1 MSAPPPLR
9 RLGVSAPLPG
19 DQVALYDPLGVST
32 AASDGLLLGL
42 EEWTWA
48 QGFDGETGVVEL
60 AQRIGLGAHGP
71 VQPEAIAAL
80 AERLSQEHLLEDARF
95 RSALERA
102 FDGFRRCERRAA
114 LGAGSEYP
122 SDPFDL
128 RVRLGGVVA
137 DDWYM
142 PQLVGALAIWAPGGP
157 LPNASSLYG
166 RAWASVRHARDEIAR
181 IVVLG
186 SVGAPLS
193 QLLVPLA
200 KDFETP
206 LGTVTVDRAALAELG
221 VLPGRD
227 QLAHARAS
235 VIERQVLMAR
245 LLFPNTPVVPLLV
258 GALET
263 GSDPHGSPRGDERV
277 EDALAGLDRIV
288 AMEGRTLIVAAAD
301 LYHLRAPDAGT
312 AGGPR
317 GTLMA
322 GARGVDI
329 SGCDRRSLDAVD
341 ELDAEGFADIALGEG
356 DPGRASQA
364 AATYLLLR
372 HLEGRPESAAGELRS
387 SILGYLQCPA
397 PQVLFSAGAAVFYRE
412 LA

>member
-19 DQVALYDPLGVST
+19 DQVALYDPLGVSAS
-32 AASDGLLLGL
+32 AAGGLLIGL

-60 AQRIGLGAHGP
+60 AQRIGLGARGP

-80 AERLSQEHLLEDARF
+80 AEHLSREHLLEDARF
-95 RSALERA
+95 RSAQERA
-102 FDGFRRCERRAA
+102 FEEFRRCERRVA
-114 LGAGSEYP
+114 LGAGTEYP

-142 PQLVGALAIWAPGGP
+142 PRLAGALAIWAPGGP
-157 LPNASSLYG
+157 LPNASGLYG
-166 RAWASVRHARDEIAR
+166 RAWASVRHARDEIDR

-206 LGTVTVDRAALAELG
+206 LGPVAVDRAALAELG

-235 VIERQVLMAR
+235 VIERQVLLAR
-245 LLFPNTPVVPLLV
+245 LLFPTTPVVPLLV

-263 GSDPHGSPRGDERV
+263 DGDPRSDERV
-277 EDALAGLDRIV
+277 EAALAGLDRIV

-301 LYHLRAPDAGT
+301 LYHLRAPHAGT
-312 AGGPR
+312 EGGPR

-322 GARGVDI
+322 GARGADI
-329 SGCDRRSLDAVD
+329 SGCDRRALDAVD
-341 ELDAEGFADIALGEG
+341 ELDAEAFADIALGDG

-372 HLEGRPESAAGELRS
+372 HLEGRPEFEAGELRS

-412 LA
+412 VAW